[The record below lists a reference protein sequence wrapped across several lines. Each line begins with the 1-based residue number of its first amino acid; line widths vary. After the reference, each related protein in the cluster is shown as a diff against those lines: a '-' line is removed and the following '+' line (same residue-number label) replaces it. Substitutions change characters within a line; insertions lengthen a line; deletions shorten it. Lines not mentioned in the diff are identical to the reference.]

1 VICAEHLELLLTFIT
16 SITYITFITYVCAMA
31 TAYLLKSCPYS
42 FKLLLFISE
51 AGLRDQFAIVTLEP
65 ESQAMKEAKQKI
77 EKATGEKA
85 SFPTVE
91 IEPGV
96 YKSDSDELIAHFSQ
110 RHGVDP
116 ANLIA
121 LSFYKESIFPQLQK
135 MH

>member
-1 VICAEHLELLLTFIT
+1 
-16 SITYITFITYVCAMA
+16 MP

-42 FKLLLFISE
+42 FKFLLFISE
-51 AGLRDQFAIVTLEP
+51 AGLRDQFEIVTLEP
-65 ESQAMKEAKQKI
+65 ESQAMKETKQKI

-110 RHGVDP
+110 KHGVDP

-121 LSFYKESIFPQLQK
+121 FSFYKESIFPQLQK

>member
-1 VICAEHLELLLTFIT
+1 
-16 SITYITFITYVCAMA
+16 MP
-31 TAYLLKSCPYS
+31 TAYLLKTCPYS

-51 AGLRDQFAIVTLEP
+51 GGLRDQFEIVTLEP

-77 EKATGEKA
+77 EQATGKKA

-96 YKSDSDELIAHFSQ
+96 YKSDSDELIAHFAQ
-110 RHGVDP
+110 KHGVDP
-116 ANLIA
+116 ANLVA

-135 MH
+135 LH

>member
-1 VICAEHLELLLTFIT
+1 
-16 SITYITFITYVCAMA
+16 MP

-42 FKLLLFISE
+42 FKFLLFISE
-51 AGLRDQFAIVTLEP
+51 ARLRDQFEIVTLEP
-65 ESQAMKEAKQKI
+65 ESQDAKEAKQKI
-77 EKATGEKA
+77 EQVTGKKA

-96 YKSDSDELIAHFSQ
+96 YKSDSDQLIAHFS
-110 RHGVDP
+110 RKHGVDP

>member
-1 VICAEHLELLLTFIT
+1 
-16 SITYITFITYVCAMA
+16 MP
-31 TAYLLKSCPYS
+31 TAYLLKTCPYS

-51 AGLRDQFAIVTLEP
+51 AGLHDQFEIVTLEP
-65 ESQAMKEAKQKI
+65 DSQAMKGTKQKI
-77 EKATGEKA
+77 EQATGKKA

-96 YKSDSDELIAHFSQ
+96 YKSDSDELIAHFSEK
-110 RHGVDP
+110 HSVDP
-116 ANLIA
+116 ASLIA